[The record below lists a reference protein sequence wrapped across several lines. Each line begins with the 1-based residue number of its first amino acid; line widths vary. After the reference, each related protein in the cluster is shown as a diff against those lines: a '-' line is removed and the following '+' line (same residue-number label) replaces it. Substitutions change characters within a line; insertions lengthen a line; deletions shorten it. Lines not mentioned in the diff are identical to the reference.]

1 MKYQLLGS
9 DAGVRKL
16 AAVFDVNDDV
26 LAALQQLCERENVT
40 SAELRGIGG
49 FRTATVAFYNLET
62 KTYEPIA
69 VDEQVEVLSFLG
81 NVAEYQGKAKIH
93 AHCVLGHRDGR
104 TTGGHLLAATVRPTL
119 ELLIDELP
127 SRLRRVDRADIG
139 IPLIEL

>member
-9 DAGVRKL
+9 DAAIRKF
-16 AAVFDVNDDV
+16 AAVFDVDDDV

-49 FRTATVAFYNLET
+49 FRTAKVAFYNLEA

-69 VDEQVEVLSFLG
+69 VDEQVEVLSLLG
-81 NVAEYQGKAKIH
+81 NVAEYQGKPKIH

-104 TTGGHLLAATVRPTL
+104 TTGGHLLGATVRPTL
-119 ELLIDELP
+119 ELLVDELP
-127 SRLRRVDRADIG
+127 SDMRRVDRPDIG
-139 IPLIEL
+139 LPLIEL